1 MRTKKFM
8 TYLEEAE
15 LIVRLLGAE
24 LQLVETHYAY
34 DFNEYNHKCEGLSYD
49 SIAHHLWNI
58 EDSVLIVKHSG
69 QTRWIRFVFG
79 NDFGE
84 LIADYSVGL
93 ANDKSLCHD
102 NEKHYIDTVIDDV
115 VCNYYDMGFTDMV
128 CVMEGDDIYRSE
140 EE

>member
-1 MRTKKFM
+1 MRTKKLM

-49 SIAHHLWNI
+49 RIAHHLWNI

-84 LIADYSVGL
+84 LVSDYSVG
-93 ANDKSLCHD
+93 

-115 VCNYYDMGFTDMV
+115 VGDYYDMGFTDMV
-128 CVMEGDDIYRSE
+128 CVMQGDDIYRSE

>member
-1 MRTKKFM
+1 MRRKKFM

-24 LQLVETHYAY
+24 LKLVESHYAY

-49 SIAHHLWNI
+49 RIAHHLWNI
-58 EDSVLIVKHSG
+58 
-69 QTRWIRFVFG
+69 

-84 LIADYSVGL
+84 LINDYSVGR
-93 ANDKSLCHD
+93 
-102 NEKHYIDTVIDDV
+102 EKHYIDTVIDDV
-115 VCNYYDMGFTDMV
+115 TRNYCEMGFTNMM
-128 CVMEGDDIYRSE
+128 CVMQGDDIYRSE